1 MPSAGPVSAFA
12 ARKARQQQAQI
23 ATTPKNEPD
32 AQPAAEPPSKRLRR
46 SLEADESTETNVPE
60 TRGPRTRSSKKQ
72 DALLPAE
79 KVKDRKGKATR
90 KEQEESQ
97 AQVQEMRE
105 DSEEEEEEEESKD
118 NAVEGVDEMTEDE
131 IASVAGDADGYE
143 SPAETP
149 AELQNFPLSK
159 SRINKKDIVYAD
171 ADTLCVRIKE
181 KMVWANVLEQ
191 Y

>member
-1 MPSAGPVSAFA
+1 MPSTAPVSAFA

-23 ATTPKNEPD
+23 ATAPKNEPD

-46 SLEADESTETNVPE
+46 SLEVDESTETNVPE
-60 TRGPRTRSSKKQ
+60 TRGPRTRSFKKQ

-79 KVKDRKGKATR
+79 KVKGRKGKATR
-90 KEQEESQ
+90 KEQEEPQ
-97 AQVQEMRE
+97 AQVQKTRE
-105 DSEEEEEEEESKD
+105 DSEEEEESED
-118 NAVEGVDEMTEDE
+118 NAAEGVDELTEDE

-181 KMVWANVLEQ
+181 KMV
-191 Y
+191 